1 MLNEVIIPVMDET
14 TETVL
19 LSRWLKQ
26 EGDAVQKGEVICEIE
41 TEKASVEIEASADG
55 ALRKIFIEAGTQIP
69 PRTVVALVGA
79 VSEPIPDLDPYYQTP
94 KKRPADSSTLTNTNT
109 STSTLSSTSTST
121 NAIPTPSKE
130 IKISPRARRL
140 AEDNGIDLATVNG
153 SGPEGRIVEDDIKAA
168 IASKS
173 TPVSK
178 PAGDLAS
185 RVARA
190 KAERVSQSW
199 RTIPHFHM
207 SITVDLSKIVA
218 RKKAADP
225 STPLRA
231 SGGATKLTYTDF
243 FTEALAQILPQH
255 PLLNGH
261 WLNDAFAPAQ
271 EIRLGI
277 VVQTERGLVIP
288 AMRDVRNRSLE
299 DLAAEREPLVKQ
311 ALAGALN
318 AAAMAEPTFTL
329 TNVGQGHIDSF
340 NAIISPPQVAIL
352 AVGSMQRRA
361 LVVNNEV
368 KICPSATFTL
378 GVDHR
383 AVDGRDAAAFL
394 ESLKT
399 VLER

>member
-94 KKRPADSSTLTNTNT
+94 KKRAAE
-109 STSTLSSTSTST
+109 SSTSSSTTTSSST
-121 NAIPTPSKE
+121 IPATTTVAPSKE
-130 IKISPRARRL
+130 VRISPRARRL
-140 AEDNGIDLATVNG
+140 AEDNGIDLAMVNG

-168 IASKS
+168 IASKATPS
-173 TPVSK
+173 TAK

-207 SITVDLSKIVA
+207 SITVDLSNVVA
-218 RKKAADP
+218 RKK
-225 STPLRA
+225 T
-231 SGGATKLTYTDF
+231 SGSATKLTYTDF
-243 FTEALAQILPQH
+243 FAEALAQILPQH

-318 AAAMAEPTFTL
+318 ASAMAEPTFTL
-329 TNVGQGHIDSF
+329 TNVGQGHVDSF

-352 AVGSMQRRA
+352 AVGSLQPRA
-361 LVVNNEV
+361 LVANNEV
-368 KICPSATFTL
+368 KICQSATFTL

-399 VLER
+399 ALEH

>member
-94 KKRPADSSTLTNTNT
+94 KKRAAE
-109 STSTLSSTSTST
+109 SSTSSSTTTSSST
-121 NAIPTPSKE
+121 IPATTTVAPSKE
-130 IKISPRARRL
+130 VRISPRARRL
-140 AEDNGIDLATVNG
+140 AEDNGIDLAMVNG

-168 IASKS
+168 IASKATPS
-173 TPVSK
+173 TAK

-207 SITVDLSKIVA
+207 SITVDLSNVVA
-218 RKKAADP
+218 RKK
-225 STPLRA
+225 T
-231 SGGATKLTYTDF
+231 SGSATKLTYTDF
-243 FTEALAQILPQH
+243 FAEALAQILPQH

-271 EIRLGI
+271 DIRLGI

-318 AAAMAEPTFTL
+318 ASAMAEPTFTL
-329 TNVGQGHIDSF
+329 TNVGQGHVDSF

-352 AVGSMQRRA
+352 AVGSLQPRA
-361 LVVNNEV
+361 LVANNEV
-368 KICPSATFTL
+368 KICQSATFTL

-399 VLER
+399 ALEH

>member
-79 VSEPIPDLDPYYQTP
+79 VSEPIPDLNPYYQTP
-94 KKRPADSSTLTNTNT
+94 KKRAAESSTT
-109 STSTLSSTSTST
+109 TSTST
-121 NAIPTPSKE
+121 NQSATPATPSKE

-173 TPVSK
+173 APAAK

-185 RVARA
+185 RVTRA

-207 SITVDLSKIVA
+207 SITVDLSNVVA
-218 RKKAADP
+218 RKKA
-225 STPLRA
+225 
-231 SGGATKLTYTDF
+231 SGSATKLTYTDF
-243 FTEALAQILPQH
+243 FAEALAQILPQH
-255 PLLNGH
+255 PVLNGH

-271 EIRLGI
+271 EVRLGI

-311 ALAGALN
+311 ALTGALT
-318 AAAMAEPTFTL
+318 ASAMAEPTFTV
-329 TNVGQGHIDSF
+329 TNVGQGHVDSF

-352 AVGSMQRRA
+352 AVGSMQPRA
-361 LVVNNEV
+361 LVMNNEIA
-368 KICPSATFTL
+368 ICQTATFTL

-399 VLER
+399 ALER

>member
-94 KKRPADSSTLTNTNT
+94 KKRAAE
-109 STSTLSSTSTST
+109 SSTSSSTTTSSST
-121 NAIPTPSKE
+121 IPATTTVAPSKE
-130 IKISPRARRL
+130 VRISPRARRL
-140 AEDNGIDLATVNG
+140 AEDNGIDLAMVNG

-168 IASKS
+168 IASKATPS
-173 TPVSK
+173 TAK

-255 PLLNGH
+255 PVLNGH

-318 AAAMAEPTFTL
+318 ASAMAEPTFTL
-329 TNVGQGHIDSF
+329 TNVGQGHVDSF

-352 AVGSMQRRA
+352 AVGSMQPRA
-361 LVVNNEV
+361 LVANNEV
-368 KICPSATFTL
+368 KICQSATFTL

-399 VLER
+399 ALER

>member
-1 MLNEVIIPVMDET
+1 MLDEVIIPVMDET

-94 KKRPADSSTLTNTNT
+94 KKRAAE
-109 STSTLSSTSTST
+109 SSTSSSTTTSSST
-121 NAIPTPSKE
+121 IPATTTVAPSKE
-130 IKISPRARRL
+130 VRISPRARRL
-140 AEDNGIDLATVNG
+140 AEDNGIDLAMVNG

-168 IASKS
+168 IASKATPS
-173 TPVSK
+173 TAK

-207 SITVDLSKIVA
+207 SITVDLSNVVA
-218 RKKAADP
+218 RKK
-225 STPLRA
+225 T
-231 SGGATKLTYTDF
+231 SGSATKLTYTDF
-243 FTEALAQILPQH
+243 FAEALAQILPQH
-255 PLLNGH
+255 PVLNGH

-271 EIRLGI
+271 DIRLGI

-318 AAAMAEPTFTL
+318 ASAMAEPTFTL
-329 TNVGQGHIDSF
+329 TNVGQGHVDSF

-352 AVGSMQRRA
+352 AVGSLQPRA
-361 LVVNNEV
+361 LVVNNEIA
-368 KICPSATFTL
+368 ICQSATFTL

-399 VLER
+399 ALEH

>member
-1 MLNEVIIPVMDET
+1 MLSEVIIPVMDET
-14 TETVL
+14 TESVL

-26 EGDAVQKGEVICEIE
+26 EGDGVQKGEVICEIE
-41 TEKASVEIEASADG
+41 TEKASVEIEANANG

-79 VSEPIPDLDPYYQTP
+79 TDEPIPDLDPYYQTP
-94 KKRPADSSTLTNTNT
+94 KKRAAEPTPVAA
-109 STSTLSSTSTST
+109 SSTSTST
-121 NAIPTPSKE
+121 TTSTSTNAPASSAPKE
-130 IKISPRARRL
+130 VRISPRARRL
-140 AEDNGIDLATVNG
+140 AEDNGIDLATVTG
-153 SGPEGRIVEDDIKAA
+153 TGPEGRIVEDDIKAA
-168 IASKS
+168 IANKS
-173 TPVSK
+173 QAAQAPAK

-185 RVARA
+185 RVAKA

-199 RTIPHFHM
+199 RNIPHFHM
-207 SITVDLSKIVA
+207 SITVDLTKVVA
-218 RKKAADP
+218 RKKAAD
-225 STPLRA
+225 
-231 SGGATKLTYTDF
+231 GGTTKLTYTDF
-243 FTEALAQILPQH
+243 FNEALAQILPQH
-255 PLLNGH
+255 PVLNGH
-261 WLNDAFAPAQ
+261 WVNDAYVPAQ
-271 EIRLGI
+271 EVRLGI

-311 ALAGALN
+311 ALAGSLN
-318 AAAMAEPTFTL
+318 AAAMAEPTFTV
-329 TNVGQGHIDSF
+329 TNVGQGHVDSF

-352 AVGSMQRRA
+352 AVGSMQPRA
-361 LVVNNEV
+361 LVVNNEIA
-368 KICPSATFTL
+368 ICQSATFTL